1 MDIINLLLKKQAAL
15 MSAYKE
21 ARENPDNLT
30 DDEYFG
36 SDEFYDTS
44 IQLIDELIAEIKKE
58 EAN

>member
-30 DDEYFG
+30 DEEYFG
-36 SDEFYDTS
+36 SDDYYETS
-44 IQLIDELIAEIKKE
+44 IQLIDELIAAIKE
-58 EAN
+58 EGAK

>member
-21 ARENPDNLT
+21 AKENPDDLT

-44 IQLIDELIAEIKKE
+44 IQLIDELIEEIKKE
-58 EAN
+58 GAN